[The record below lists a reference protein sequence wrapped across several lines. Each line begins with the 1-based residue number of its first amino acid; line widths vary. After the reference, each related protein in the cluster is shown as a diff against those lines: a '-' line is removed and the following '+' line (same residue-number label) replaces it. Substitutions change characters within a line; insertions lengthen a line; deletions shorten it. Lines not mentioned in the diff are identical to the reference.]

1 MIITTALLLSSAL
14 AARPVHA
21 EDDPRTLTYVM
32 AADVDTLDPAWAY
45 DTASLFVV
53 SSVYETLIAYDG
65 AAVDRFVPRIASVVP
80 TRANGFISKDGLSYA
95 FPLRSGVKF
104 HDGSRMT
111 PEDVKYSLL
120 RFLLTDR
127 EGGPS
132 SLLLQPLLGR
142 GTVLGPGGKP
152 DPAVFDELDK
162 AVVLEGGALV
172 LRLKKP
178 FEPLIS
184 VLAGFAPVV
193 SRAFTAA
200 GGGWDGSKAAWTAHW
215 NPAKEKAALYERA
228 CGTGPFKLEAWD
240 RADKRLLLSRNDAYW
255 RTPAALSIVRLQTV
269 GRSRDRR
276 GIVMKGEADVVQVE
290 RRDLPGFKDV
300 PGITVDDDT
309 PVMEVQNVILFNLAA
324 AGGENPWLGSGML
337 DGAGVPP
344 GFFADAE
351 LRKAFALCFDTDA
364 YIREAYHGRA
374 ERARG
379 PIPKG
384 LPGYAAR
391 QAPWPYS
398 LEQAAAAFK
407 RARNGEVWEKGF
419 LLPFAYNEGQNERRL
434 ACRILKDGAAK
445 VNPKFRVD
453 CRPTAQSKLLDEFR
467 ARRLPI
473 FVFRWVLDYPDPHN
487 AVQPFLHSKG
497 YFAERL
503 GYSNPRAD
511 ELIDSAA
518 VETDPSKRKALYAEL
533 QALAVYDAPQ
543 IYTVDA
549 SNALIRRAKVRGW
562 VSNPIFPY
570 GSLYEVNKTQ

>member
-1 MIITTALLLSSAL
+1 MHRLAL
-14 AARPVHA
+14 AAAALILALPAKA
-21 EDDPRTLTYVM
+21 EDDPRALTYVM

-45 DTASLFVV
+45 DAASLFVV
-53 SSVYETLIAYDG
+53 SQVYETLIAYEG
-65 AAVDRFVPRIASVVP
+65 ASVDRFEPRAASVVP
-80 TRANGFISKDGLSYA
+80 TRSNGFISKDGLSYA
-95 FPLRSGVKF
+95 FPLRSGIRF
-104 HDGSRMT
+104 HDGSLMT
-111 PEDVKYSLL
+111 PEDVKYSLM

-132 SLLLQPLLGR
+132 SLLLEPLLGR
-142 GTVLGPGGKP
+142 ATVRGPGGRP
-152 DPAVFDELDK
+152 DPAAFDELDR
-162 AVVLEGGALV
+162 AVGLEAGALV

-178 FEPLIS
+178 FAPLIS
-184 VLAGFAPVV
+184 VLAGFAPIV
-193 SRAFTAA
+193 SRSFTAKS
-200 GGGWDGSKAAWTAHW
+200 GGWDGSKAAWISHW
-215 NPAKEKAALYERA
+215 NPAKEKAALHDRA

-240 RADKRLLLSRNDAYW
+240 REGKRLLLSRHDAYW
-255 RTPAALSIVRLQTV
+255 RKPAALSIVRLQTV
-269 GRSRDRR
+269 ESARERR
-276 GIVMKGEADVVQVE
+276 AVVMKAGADVVQVE
-290 RRDLPGFKDV
+290 GRDLAGFKDLA
-300 PGITVDDDT
+300 GLDIDGDT
-309 PVMEVQNVILFNLAA
+309 PAMEVQNVILFNLAA
-324 AGGENPWLGSGML
+324 AAADNPWLGSGKL
-337 DGAGVPP
+337 DGEGVTPD
-344 GFFADAE
+344 FFADAE
-351 LRKAFALCFDTDA
+351 LRKAFALSFDADA
-364 YIREAYHGRA
+364 YIREAYGGRA

-419 LLPFAYNEGQNERRL
+419 LLAFAYGEGLGERRL
-434 ACRILKDGAAK
+434 ACRVLKDGVAK

-453 CRPTAQSKLLDEFR
+453 CRPTAQSRLLDEFR

-473 FVFRWVLDYPDPHN
+473 FAFRWVLDYPDPHN
-487 AVQPFLHSKG
+487 AVHPFLHSKG

-511 ELIDSAA
+511 ELIESAA

-549 SNALIRRAKVRGW
+549 SNALVRKAKVRGW
-562 VSNPIFPY
+562 ISNPIFPY
-570 GSLYEVNKTQ
+570 GSLYEVNKTP

>member
-1 MIITTALLLSSAL
+1 MDRLAL
-14 AARPVHA
+14 AAAALLIVLPARA
-21 EDDPRTLTYVM
+21 EDDPRTLTYVL

-53 SSVYETLIAYDG
+53 SSVYETLIAYAG
-65 AAVDRFVPRIASVVP
+65 ASVDRFEPRIASVVP
-80 TRANGFISKDGLSYA
+80 TLANGFISKDGLSYA
-95 FPLRSGVKF
+95 FPLRGGVRF
-104 HDGSRMT
+104 HDGSLMT
-111 PEDVKYSLL
+111 PEDVRYSLL

-132 SLLLQPLLGR
+132 SLLLEPLLGR
-142 GTVLGPGGKP
+142 STVRGPGGKP

-162 AVVLEGGALV
+162 AVALEGGALV

-178 FEPLIS
+178 FAPLIS
-184 VLAGFAPVV
+184 VLAGFAPIV

-200 GGGWDGSKAAWTAHW
+200 NGGWDGSKAAWTAHW
-215 NPAKEKAALYERA
+215 NPAKEKSALYERA

-240 RADKRLLLSRNDAYW
+240 LAGKRLLLSRNDAYW
-255 RTPAALSIVRLQTV
+255 RKPAALAIVRLQTIA
-269 GRSRDRR
+269 RARDRR
-276 GIVMKGEADVVQVE
+276 SIVLKAEADVVQVE
-290 RRDLPGFKDV
+290 RRDLAEFK
-300 PGITVDDDT
+300 GLAGLTIDDAT
-309 PVMEVQNVILFNLAA
+309 PAMEVQNVILFNLAA
-324 AGGENPWLGSGML
+324 AAAENPWLGSGKL
-337 DGAGVPP
+337 DGTGVPP
-344 GFFADAE
+344 SFFADAE
-351 LRKAFALCFDTDA
+351 LRKAFALSFDADA
-364 YIREAYHGRA
+364 YIREAYGGHA
-374 ERARG
+374 ERAHG

-419 LLPFAYNEGQNERRL
+419 LLSFAYNEGHGERRI
-434 ACRILKDGAAK
+434 ACRLLKDGVAK
-445 VNPKFRVD
+445 VNPRFRVD
-453 CRPTAQSKLLDEFR
+453 CRPIAQSKLLDEFR

-473 FVFRWVLDYPDPHN
+473 FAFRWVLDYPDAHN
-487 AVQPFLHSKG
+487 AVHPFLHSKG

-503 GYSNPRAD
+503 GYANPRAD

-533 QALAVYDAPQ
+533 QALAIFDAPQ

-549 SNALIRRAKVRGW
+549 ANALVRREKVRDW
-562 VSNPIFPY
+562 VANPIFPY
-570 GSLYEVNKTQ
+570 GSLYEVNKIP